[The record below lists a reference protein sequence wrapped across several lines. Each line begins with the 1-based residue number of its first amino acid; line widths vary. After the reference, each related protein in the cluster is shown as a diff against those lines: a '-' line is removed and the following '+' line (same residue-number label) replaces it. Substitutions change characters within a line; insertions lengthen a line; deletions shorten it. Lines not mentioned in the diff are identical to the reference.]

1 MHLRNNKQNKM
12 SNFHKMT
19 IKDYKKILNY
29 YDIDYSAL
37 STDTI
42 KNKVHNILAE
52 KLCRCI
58 KKVQGNGNSKS
69 KKSKKGK
76 KSKKSKSEGEGEGE
90 GEGRAIGI
98 CKNSVIT
105 KKNIKIFT
113 FNCKKRA
120 KLNPKKGTRK
130 LKIEKIK

>member
-19 IKDYKKILNY
+19 IKDYKNILNY
-29 YDIDYSAL
+29 YDIDYSTLTNDA
-37 STDTI
+37 I
-42 KNKVHNILAE
+42 KNKVHSILAK

-76 KSKKSKSEGEGEGE
+76 KSKSE